1 MEGPGANVARERTR
15 VNRGNG
21 RLSAEGARASRQRE
35 TQVGREAGTGR
46 VVRGSGREWSEGEA
60 RRAVGV
66 SSEAAAA
73 SRTPGVSSEG
83 AAASLAS
90 EKRARRWRVW

>member
-1 MEGPGANVARERTR
+1 MR
-15 VNRGNG
+15 VDRGNG
-21 RLSAEGARASRQRE
+21 HLSAEGVRASRQRE

-46 VVRGSGREWSEGEA
+46 VFRGSGREWSEGEA
-60 RRAVGV
+60 RRAAGV
-66 SSEAAAA
+66 SSEAAAV
-73 SRTPGVSSEG
+73 SRTPGMSSEG